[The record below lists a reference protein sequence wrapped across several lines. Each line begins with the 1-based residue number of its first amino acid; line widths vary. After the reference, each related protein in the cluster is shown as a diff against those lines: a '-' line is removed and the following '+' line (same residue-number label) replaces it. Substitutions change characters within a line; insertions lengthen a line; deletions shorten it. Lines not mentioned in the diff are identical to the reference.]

1 MINISSLCH
10 ISVFFRTKPRGPDGE
25 FVDIRLAEFPVDRL
39 VEEDKEPELRER
51 VGEEDLRRENEVC
64 AGFVAYHGLQSCLIN
79 LIGAE
84 I

>member
-1 MINISSLCH
+1 MIYISSLCH
-10 ISVFFRTKPRGPDGE
+10 ISVFFRAKPRGPDGE

-39 VEEDKEPELRER
+39 VEEDKEPELR

-64 AGFVAYHGLQSCLIN
+64 TGFVAYNGLQSCLIN
-79 LIGAE
+79 LIGAD

>member
-1 MINISSLCH
+1 MIYISSLCH

-39 VEEDKEPELRER
+39 VEEDKEPELR

-64 AGFVAYHGLQSCLIN
+64 VGFVAYHGLQSCLIN

>member
-64 AGFVAYHGLQSCLIN
+64 VGFVAYHGLQSCLIYQ
-79 LIGAE
+79 IGAE